1 MQATHATMAQESES
15 EQSGEGDEND
25 WFDESEYERGTD
37 DYEWRMPMDV
47 SFKRVHNHHEKKNH
61 KKHHHH

>member
-1 MQATHATMAQESES
+1 MQATHATMEKESES

-25 WFDESEYERGTD
+25 WFDESEYDKGTD
-37 DYEWRMPMDV
+37 DFEWKMPLEV
-47 SFKRVHNHHEKKNH
+47 NLKRVHTHEKKSH